1 MTVLDAGTGGG
12 TVRYDDDVDLVLAA
26 RDGDADAFG
35 VLFDRWFDRVHDVAY
50 RIVRDREVSAEVAQD
65 VFLVAWTNLNRIE
78 QPASFGGWLLRT
90 ARNRALNRLER
101 ERRTV
106 AVSDEEN
113 VMHSQ
118 RDEPEYDPGET
129 MHRNEQ
135 VDLVWAAASALGERD
150 ASVLDLHLRHGLGAA
165 ELAEALGVT
174 ANNAHQ
180 LLFRLRKRL
189 GAAVRGWVL
198 WRNGHPA
205 CAELVVVLQAAGIT
219 AFGPAAVARIERHS
233 EGCPSCLTWREQRLA
248 PEALF
253 AAVPIIAV
261 APMVRAQAAS
271 ALEAAGVPMQGST
284 ALGPAGPGGHGGS
297 GPSDSGGQGETG
309 PNGPDGQGGSGPG
322 GAHSSAKHRRGRAGH
337 RRAQLLTV
345 AAVVLVLVAT
355 AILAG
360 PLGGFEEISA
370 PTDPGSTTVPTAT
383 VPSTTAS
390 TSIPTTT
397 TTELPAST
405 TTVPSTVTTPST
417 IPPEDP
423 DDGTTTDPPVA
434 DPPVIGGFRIVDEA
448 KPCRG
453 GVFHTATWSTTNAD
467 ATTIGVVGGPAVEM
481 PPSGTTTLCAPTG
494 ATFQLVAIGPGGEV
508 SETASAPV
516 VE

>member
-1 MTVLDAGTGGG
+1 MTVLDAGARGGA
-12 TVRYDDDVDLVLAA
+12 VRYDDDTDLVLAA
-26 RDGDADAFG
+26 RGGDTDAFG

-65 VFLVAWTNLNRIE
+65 VFLVAWTHLNRIE

-118 RDEPEYDPGET
+118 RDEPDFDPGEA

-189 GAAVRGWVL
+189 AAAVRGWVL
-198 WRNGHPA
+198 WRNGRPA
-205 CAELVVVLQAAGIT
+205 CAELVAVLQAAGIT
-219 AFGPAAVARIERHS
+219 AFGPAAVAKIESHS
-233 EGCPSCLTWREQRLA
+233 DGCAACLSRREQRLA
-248 PEALF
+248 PEAMF

-271 ALEAAGVPMQGST
+271 ALEAAGVPMQGSSAIGT
-284 ALGPAGPGGHGGS
+284 GGT
-297 GPSDSGGQGETG
+297 GGQG
-309 PNGPDGQGGSGPG
+309 GQGGSGPD
-322 GAHSSAKHRRGRAGH
+322 GAHGRPRRRRGRGRH
-337 RRAQLLTV
+337 MRTQLLAF
-345 AAVVLVLVAT
+345 AAIVL
-355 AILAG
+355 ILAVMAMLAD
-360 PLGGFEEISA
+360 PLGDFEEIGA
-370 PTDPGSTTVPTAT
+370 PSD
-383 VPSTTAS
+383 
-390 TSIPTTT
+390 PTTT
-397 TTELPAST
+397 TPSSTATSTTTTTAVTTTSTTEPRSTT
-405 TTVPSTVTTPST
+405 TTVPPTVTTPPP
-417 IPPEDP
+417 PPEDP
-423 DDGTTTDPPVA
+423 DDTTTEPVA
-434 DPPVIGGFRIVDEA
+434 DPPVIDGFSVAGLD
-448 KPCRG
+448 KQCRG
-453 GVFHTATWSTTNAD
+453 GTTHTATWTTTNAT
-467 ATTIGVVGGPAVEM
+467 AATIGVVGGPAMDV
-481 PPSGTTTLCAPTG
+481 PPSGTATLCAPIG
-494 ATFQLVAIGPGGEV
+494 ATFELVATGPGGED
-508 SETASAPV
+508 TATATVPII
-516 VE
+516 E

>member
-1 MTVLDAGTGGG
+1 MTVLDAGAGGG
-12 TVRYDDDVDLVLAA
+12 AVRYEDDVDLVLAA
-26 RDGDADAFG
+26 TDGDADAFG

-65 VFLVAWTNLNRIE
+65 VFLVAWTHLHRIE

-118 RDEPEYDPGET
+118 RDEPELDPGEA

-189 GAAVRGWVL
+189 AAAVRGWVL
-198 WRNGHPA
+198 WRNGRPA
-205 CAELVVVLQAAGIT
+205 CDELAGLLRAAGIT
-219 AFGPAAVARIERHS
+219 AFGSAAVAMIERHS
-233 EGCPSCLTWREQRLA
+233 DACTGCLGRREQRLA
-248 PEALF
+248 PEAMF
-253 AAVPIIAV
+253 AAVPILAV

-271 ALEAAGVPMQGST
+271 ALEAAGVPMQGSS
-284 ALGPAGPGGHGGS
+284 ALGPGGEAGP
-297 GPSDSGGQGETG
+297 
-309 PNGPDGQGGSGPG
+309 GPG
-322 GAHSSAKHRRGRAGH
+322 GAGSDDHPGPKRRRGRGRH
-337 RRAQLLTV
+337 RRSQLL
-345 AAVVLVLVAT
+345 ALAGIILILVVT
-355 AILAG
+355 AIVAE
-360 PLGGFEEISA
+360 PLGDFEEIGGPADSPTPTTPATSA
-370 PTDPGSTTVPTAT
+370 ATTTSTTAVPSSSTTAPPATTTTVTTTVTPPPPPPDPDGSTT
-383 VPSTTAS
+383 
-390 TSIPTTT
+390 
-397 TTELPAST
+397 TE
-405 TTVPSTVTTPST
+405 
-417 IPPEDP
+417 
-423 DDGTTTDPPVA
+423 PPVA

-448 KPCRG
+448 TQCRG
-453 GVFHTATWSTTNAD
+453 GVIHSATWSTTG
-467 ATTIGVVGGPAVEM
+467 ATSATVGVVGGPPVEV
-481 PPSGTTTLCAPTG
+481 PPTGTTTLCAVPGSTFELI
-494 ATFQLVAIGPGGEV
+494 ATGPGG
-508 SETASAPV
+508 TASDTATVPV
-516 VE
+516 IIVE

>member
-1 MTVLDAGTGGG
+1 MTVLDAGVGGG
-12 TVRYDDDVDLVLAA
+12 AVRYEDDVDLVLAA

-65 VFLVAWTNLNRIE
+65 VFLVAWTHLHRIE

-118 RDEPEYDPGET
+118 RDEPEFDPGET

-189 GAAVRGWVL
+189 ASAVRGWVL
-198 WRNGHPA
+198 WRNGRPA
-205 CAELVVVLQAAGIT
+205 CAELVGVLQAAGIT
-219 AFGPAAVARIERHS
+219 AFGPAAVAKIERHS
-233 EGCPSCLTWREQRLA
+233 DACTACLSRREQRLA
-248 PEALF
+248 PEAMF

-284 ALGPAGPGGHGGS
+284 
-297 GPSDSGGQGETG
+297 
-309 PNGPDGQGGSGPG
+309 SGPG
-322 GAHSSAKHRRGRAGH
+322 GQTGPGGPGSGAHARRKRRGRGRH
-337 RRAQLLTV
+337 RRSQLLALAGIV
-345 AAVVLVLVAT
+345 LILAVT
-355 AILAG
+355 AIVAE
-360 PLGGFEEISA
+360 PLGDFEEIGAPADSGTTTTPTTSA
-370 PTDPGSTTVPTAT
+370 SPTSTTAVPTTSTTAPRATTTVPT
-383 VPSTTAS
+383 
-390 TSIPTTT
+390 
-397 TTELPAST
+397 
-405 TTVPSTVTTPST
+405 TVTTPPQP
-417 IPPEDP
+417 PPEEP
-423 DDGTTTDPPVA
+423 DGGTTTEPPVA

-453 GVFHTATWSTTNAD
+453 GMIHSITWSTTNATS
-467 ATTIGVVGGPAVEM
+467 ATLGVVGGAAADV
-481 PPSGTTTLCAPTG
+481 PPTGTTTLCAQPGSTFELI
-494 ATFQLVAIGPGGEV
+494 ATGPGG
-508 SETASAPV
+508 TASDTATVPV
-516 VE
+516 IIVE